1 MTPYLL
7 ILVIAVAI
15 FLASYNLEMS
25 LFEIARNSYTALR
38 KFLLNIGLLVE
49 TKSKE
54 EAPVSIKK
62 IRVALIAFVLG
73 LLLTIQ
79 IDWLLSQVIVLSAQ
93 PTDIVSVNRTSFNSP
108 QFDRQLAL
116 YKQRLATKKPPQV
129 LIVGSSRALRGID
142 PVALSQGLAS
152 QGYRN
157 RDVFNLSVNGAT
169 AQVVDFLIRQVLKP
183 KELPQL
189 IIWGDGVRAFNSGR
203 EDLTFNT
210 IAASKGYKQLLQKT
224 LSNRFLSYRSL
235 NEWLNE
241 QLGRVSFS
249 YEQRDRLKEKL
260 QQLGRPAIAKETQEV
275 VDSNGFLPLSI
286 RFNPSTYYQK
296 HPKISGNNDRDY
308 KAFDL
313 GSKQNTALQ
322 AILKFTEAKKIPIVF
337 VNLPLTA
344 EYLDPVRT
352 KYEKQ
357 FQQYMLGLKRPYFIY
372 RDLTQLF
379 PQANNNFS
387 DPSHL
392 NRYGAYQVS
401 KKLAVDKLIPFH

>member
-1 MTPYLL
+1 MASYLL
-7 ILVIAVAI
+7 ILVIAIAI
-15 FLASYNLEMS
+15 FLASYNQKKS
-25 LFEIARNSYTALR
+25 LFKIARYSYTVLR
-38 KFLLNIGLLVE
+38 KFLLNTGLFIE
-49 TKSKE
+49 SKQSKE
-54 EAPVSIKK
+54 EAPVSIKR
-62 IRVALIAFVLG
+62 IRVALIAFILG
-73 LLLTIQ
+73 LLLTLQ
-79 IDWLLSQVIVLSAQ
+79 IDWLLSQVIVTT
-93 PTDIVSVNRTSFNSP
+93 PTDIASAKSSRTSFNSP

-142 PVALSQGLAS
+142 PVALSQGLAT

-157 RDVFNLSVNGAT
+157 QDVFNLSINGAT

-210 IAASKGYKQLLQKT
+210 IATSEGYKQLT
-224 LSNRFLSYRSL
+224 SSNQFPSYRSL
-235 NEWLNE
+235 NEWLNQ

-249 YEQRDRLKEKL
+249 YKKRDRLKNKL
-260 QQLGRPAIAKETQEV
+260 QQLVGEPESSQQV

-286 RFNPSTYYQK
+286 GFNPSTYYQK
-296 HPKISGNNDRDY
+296 HPKISGKNDRDY

-313 GSKQNTALQ
+313 GNKQNTALR

-337 VNLPLTA
+337 VNLPLTT
-344 EYLDPVRT
+344 EYLDPVRI

-357 FQQYMLGLKRPYFIY
+357 FQQYMLGLKHPYFVY

-379 PQANNNFS
+379 PQANNYFS

-401 KKLAVDKLIPFH
+401 KKLAEDKLIPLF